1 MRVSALALAC
11 VFVGGGLGACMRW
24 GLSLLLNPLSHIVP
38 MGTLAANLIGGYL
51 VGVAAA
57 YFAHRHALPPE
68 LRLFAITGV
77 LGGFTTFSAFS
88 GEVVSLAAEGRVGW
102 AVGTAAAHVFGSLA
116 LTVLGIVTVNVLA
129 SPAV

>member
-1 MRVSALALAC
+1 MSALAFAC
-11 VFVGGGLGACMRW
+11 VFVGGGLGACLRW

-38 MGTLAANLIGGYL
+38 IGTLAANLIGGYL
-51 VGVAAA
+51 VGIAAA
-57 YFAHRHALPPE
+57 YFAHRDGLPPE

-88 GEVVSLAAEGRVGW
+88 NEVVSLAAEGRMGW
-102 AVGTAAAHVFGSLA
+102 AAGTAAAHLFGSLA
-116 LTVLGIVTVNVLA
+116 LTVLGIVTVRVLT